1 MMNSL
6 FESFDPLLS
15 AFNFNLLAYIL
26 PILFPLSK
34 NISFHSNRFS
44 TLTKS
49 LNSYLFSEFSAST
62 SSAHNKMKTLFLASI
77 FYFILLLNLTGLIP
91 FVYTM
96 TSQMMNTLSLA
107 LPFWLGFILFSMLNN
122 TNHFL
127 SHLVPLS
134 TPLLLSQFMTLIE
147 SVSQIIRPITLSV
160 RLCANM
166 TAGHILMALSSQPI
180 FLLNFFSSILMILLI
195 LEIAV
200 AFIQSYVFTM
210 LLSMY
215 ISETL

>member
-1 MMNSL
+1 MINSL
-6 FESFDPLLS
+6 FESFDPLLR

-26 PILFPLSK
+26 PILFPLRK
-34 NISFHSNRFS
+34 NISFHRNRFS

-49 LNSYLFSEFSAST
+49 LNSYLFREFRAST
-62 SSAHNKMKTLFLASI
+62 RRAHNKIKTLFLASI

-96 TSQMMNTLSLA
+96 TRQIINTLRLA
-107 LPFWLGFILFSMLNN
+107 LPFWLGFILFRILNN

-127 SHLVPLS
+127 RHLVPLS
-134 TPLLLSQFMTLIE
+134 TPLSLSQFITLIE
-147 SVSQIIRPITLSV
+147 RVRQIIRPITLSV
-160 RLCANM
+160 RLCANI
-166 TAGHILMALSSQPI
+166 TAGHILIALRRQPI
-180 FLLNFFSSILMILLI
+180 FLLNFFSSILIILLI

-200 AFIQSYVFTM
+200 AFIQRYVFTM